1 MGHPTGVFLAGVPFS
16 AAGRIA
22 WTFFETRSVPIGPLK
37 TLLEGGKTMAKGK
50 ILVVDDE
57 EDVRDVI
64 KLHLEP
70 EGYNIIEAEDG
81 EKAISVLR
89 SEDNM
94 INVGVILCD
103 IRMPKVNGVE
113 CVDFLKKE
121 APGVPVVMV
130 TGYPD
135 TEMAISFLNK
145 GVKDYLVKPVEKE
158 KLLGVVGKM
167 VANGKDIGL

>member
-1 MGHPTGVFLAGVPFS
+1 
-16 AAGRIA
+16 
-22 WTFFETRSVPIGPLK
+22 
-37 TLLEGGKTMAKGK
+37 MAKGK

-103 IRMPKVNGVE
+103 IRMPKVNGIE
-113 CVDFLKKE
+113 CIDFLKRE
-121 APGVPVVMV
+121 APGIPVVVV

-135 TEMAISFLNK
+135 TEMAASLMKK
-145 GVKDYLVKPVEKE
+145 GVKHYLVKPVEKE
-158 KLLGVVGKM
+158 KLLNTVNNIVKEGK
-167 VANGKDIGL
+167 NIGL